1 MTWVCLKWG
10 TQTSLYH
17 HVPYENCRFWGS
29 RCIES
34 PAYSR
39 YVLATCWTMTITG
52 GWGGAGLYCCAT
64 CTYLYIIILYIYAY
78 IHNSIFIMSI
88 IHIYVKISK
97 SMDASRISADSPRPF
112 CGRSTARTSL
122 ELCERFAKLVHSMTD
137 DSSSQV
143 VRCLRPTSANAN
155 FKDSLCLLK
164 QRHGVIH
171 PRIGS
176 LSHFDTFG
184 CLPAFNQPLK
194 TEDTWTV
201 KPQEWV
207 CNP

>member
-1 MTWVCLKWG
+1 MLKFPWVEGKLKQIHGCVPHQRRLAKAFLWEING
-10 TQTSLYH
+10 TDFLGT
-17 HVPYENCRFWGS
+17 VKDS
-29 RCIES
+29 R
-34 PAYSR
+34 
-39 YVLATCWTMTITG
+39 
-52 GWGGAGLYCCAT
+52 
-64 CTYLYIIILYIYAY
+64 
-78 IHNSIFIMSI
+78 NS
-88 IHIYVKISK
+88 
-97 SMDASRISADSPRPF
+97 
-112 CGRSTARTSL
+112 STL
-122 ELCERFAKLVHSMTD
+122 TD

-194 TEDTWTV
+194 TEDTWRA

>member
-1 MTWVCLKWG
+1 MHRVSCIQPICISHL
-10 TQTSLYH
+10 LDHDH
-17 HVPYENCRFWGS
+17 HRGLGGCR
-29 RCIES
+29 
-34 PAYSR
+34 A
-39 YVLATCWTMTITG
+39 VLLRNMYIPI
-52 GWGGAGLYCCAT
+52 Y
-64 CTYLYIIILYIYAY
+64 YYIIYIYAY